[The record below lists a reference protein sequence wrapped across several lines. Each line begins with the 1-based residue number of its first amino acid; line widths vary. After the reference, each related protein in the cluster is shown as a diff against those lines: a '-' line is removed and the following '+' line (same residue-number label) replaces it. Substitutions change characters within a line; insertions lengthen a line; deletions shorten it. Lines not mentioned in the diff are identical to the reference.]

1 MWMSKSSL
9 LEIYATA
16 EPGEMCVNVNVNNY
30 GSTGSKNIFEIN

>member
-16 EPGEMCVNVNVNNY
+16 EPGEMCVNV
-30 GSTGSKNIFEIN
+30 ECEQLR